1 MPWLPRDLTLPRQ
14 NLQRIIPPHV
24 SFTVLLSPKATGRR
38 SQYTAYCG
46 GVVGLIWG
54 LEKCLLPPSVSSIL
68 SCVHSLPER
77 EIVFPTV
84 RRSSQDV
91 MYAPLQRQQ
100 CWRETE
106 LLPQRLDVRWKP
118 QCCTRVPGVTLSNL
132 TQTLPRLSLFCF
144 SPLPL
149 SIFVSASS
157 SFVSVCLCP
166 FSLALPSGWWSD
178 FEGACRW
185 GNRQLRA
192 LLIEP
197 SLCLVTAV
205 CQGEKAWEWI
215 QAALQSP
222 TWSITGNLTKQRH
235 AGCPD
240 QGHYCL
246 WRTALPPRPD
256 QCENMD

>member
-1 MPWLPRDLTLPRQ
+1 MP
-14 NLQRIIPPHV
+14 
-24 SFTVLLSPKATGRR
+24 LSPKATGRR

-54 LEKCLLPPSVSSIL
+54 LEKRLLPPSVRSIL
-68 SCVHSLPER
+68 SRVHSLPER
-77 EIVFPTV
+77 EIVSPTV

-100 CWRETE
+100 CWREIE
-106 LLPQRLDVRWKP
+106 LLPQCLDVRWKP
-118 QCCTRVPGVTLSNL
+118 QCCTRVPGVTPSNR
-132 TQTLPRLSLFCF
+132 TQTLPRLSLFCHHCICLI
-144 SPLPL
+144 LPC
-149 SIFVSASS
+149 F
-157 SFVSVCLCP
+157 CTLCP

-178 FEGACRW
+178 FKGACRW
-185 GNRQLRA
+185 GSRQLRA

-235 AGCPD
+235 AECPD

-246 WRTALPPRPD
+246 WRTVLPPRPD